1 MIGTV
6 LAVVLILVGVGI
18 YYINASSINTITVYK
33 DTVEDK
39 IYKKGIVTAY
49 STVVKAEES
58 GEALFNLKEG
68 KLIKPYTKVGTV
80 YSGNIDEESKE
91 ILRALNDKIVFSEAL
106 SSSQKYII
114 GDLATVNR
122 DINESFF
129 DVITQTNENNYENVY
144 ELKSKILTYNEKVLS
159 LKGIKV
165 EKKNSENIENE
176 IAKTEQ
182 KLNYSKKVYTS
193 PVNGMFST
201 KVSNY
206 DELINP
212 DIALTLKPSEY
223 DKIASQ
229 DYKEYSGVE
238 KGRGFYKI
246 INNYEWYIV
255 SKFKKEEIK
264 DLEKGES
271 IKVRVINNSDNA
283 VEGKIA
289 YISEIEK
296 NEAVVVIK
304 STKHIDNIWTDG
316 QIEFELIKSTKT
328 GIKIPVNSIVEKDGK
343 KGVYVIKDS
352 VYKFIEIEPILYDKN
367 YVIIKDKG
375 VDEASERNNVIL
387 YDFVVINPKNVVE
400 GAIAN

>member
-246 INNYEWYIV
+246 INKMSEVNFVNGALYQN
-255 SKFKKEEIK
+255 SKKMKSRIWKKE
-264 DLEKGES
+264 
-271 IKVRVINNSDNA
+271 
-283 VEGKIA
+283 
-289 YISEIEK
+289 
-296 NEAVVVIK
+296 
-304 STKHIDNIWTDG
+304 
-316 QIEFELIKSTKT
+316 
-328 GIKIPVNSIVEKDGK
+328 
-343 KGVYVIKDS
+343 
-352 VYKFIEIEPILYDKN
+352 
-367 YVIIKDKG
+367 
-375 VDEASERNNVIL
+375 
-387 YDFVVINPKNVVE
+387 NPSR
-400 GAIAN
+400 